1 MTNNVVFIFVNYC
14 ESRNVGSNF
23 IFDNTLIKSETAW
36 STLTLV
42 YCRANPIRSNILKVH
57 RSSCRKVFCKVNAL
71 KIFAKFTGKHLCLF
85 FNEVAVQ
92 NTSEHLWSTASK
104 VDQRQNRLTC
114 WMCLKVIIKTL
125 EVTLFDFFLLT
136 LHIKYI
142 SRVCVVVDIHNLF
155 VFITLSNTWD
165 GVFLRKKLL
174 KTLKKILRGI

>member
-23 IFDNTLIKSETAW
+23 IFDNTLVKSETTW

-42 YCRANPIRSNILKVH
+42 YCLASPIRSNILKVH
-57 RSSCRKVFCKVNAL
+57 RSSCRKVFCKINVL
-71 KIFAKFTGKHLCLF
+71 KIFATFTGKHLCGSYRYD
-85 FNEVAVQ
+85 VAAK

-114 WMCLKVIIKTL
+114 WMCRKLIIKTL

-142 SRVCVVVDIHNLF
+142 SRVCVVVVDIHNLF
-155 VFITLSNTWD
+155 VFITLSNICD
-165 GVFLRKKLL
+165 GVFCE
-174 KTLKKILRGI
+174 KTAKDTV